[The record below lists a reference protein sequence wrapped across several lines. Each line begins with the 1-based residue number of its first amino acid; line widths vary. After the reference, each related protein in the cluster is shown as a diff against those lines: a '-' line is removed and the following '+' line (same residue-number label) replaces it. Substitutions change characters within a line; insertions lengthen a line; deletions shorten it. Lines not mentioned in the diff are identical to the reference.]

1 MRIVILEYRRMLNFA
16 SIDFETANYNRSSI
30 CSLGIVIVENGV
42 VVDKIYSLVRPRP
55 NFYCSWATD
64 IHGLS
69 YYDTLNE
76 PEFPEVWE
84 GIKPKL
90 RNLPLVA
97 HNSSFDAGCLKAVHD
112 LYEIQYPNYEFHCT
126 YRTAKRKFPNLENH
140 QLHTVATHVG
150 YDLENHHHALA
161 DAEACAEIALQII

>member
-1 MRIVILEYRRMLNFA
+1 MLNFA

-30 CSLGIVIVENGV
+30 CSLGIVIVKNGV

-90 RNLPLVA
+90 RNLPLDA
-97 HNSSFDAGCLKAVHD
+97 HNSPFDAGCLKAVHD
-112 LYEIQYPNYEFHCT
+112 LYEIQYPNYEFYCT
-126 YRTAKRKFPNLENH
+126 YRMAKREFPNLENH
-140 QLHTVATHVG
+140 QLHTVAAHVG

-161 DAEACAEIALQII
+161 DAEACAKIALQII